1 MQEGQEASFEIGKYL
16 ETLLRQWRLILGT
29 TLICSIIAGVV
40 TYLQPR
46 VYQAR
51 VLVASTNVGTNV
63 SLGSTIE
70 TLSEEQL
77 GYRLGGSTA
86 RLQSY
91 VQMVKNPYIAKA
103 VIDEMSDELP
113 EDLRSQN
120 ALLQLVSGR
129 LAEKSDSI
137 EILVNNVDPD
147 IAVAIANVWGK
158 EYVDWVNNVY
168 SSSTSVDA
176 LQAVKVKKD
185 EAQVNYEKAQKV
197 LETFVAKSNLD
208 NLNRQIE
215 EIRALITSLSTARTT
230 AASTIITNTM
240 TAELSS
246 FNEEMLHDQ
255 ELLKQAYLDSRNV
268 NLILKNARAMRDQIL
283 SGGEGAARSN
293 ALALILLKKQAF
305 ATEQVITVN
314 PEYPTVNDNLTTLQI
329 QATTSEFTPE
339 EMVADLEGLIA
350 SLESRQATINTEIE
364 ALSQKL
370 VELESLP
377 NTLSSD
383 TIGNSPGQIPIGEAS
398 LQALLN
404 LNGLD
409 GVVSA
414 MDADVPLE
422 QTINRLEKNISNLQ
436 AKLAKET
443 DRQQELTRARDL
455 SWQTYSTLATKE
467 AELEITTESLG
478 KEVALASPAG
488 IPGRANQELFRNVI
502 IAALVGFMIGIG
514 AAYLIEYWW
523 NYQGVEPRPITITI
537 KKRR

>member
-1 MQEGQEASFEIGKYL
+1 MQEGQETSFEIGRYL
-16 ETLLRQWRLILGT
+16 ETLLRQWQLILGA
-29 TLICSIIAGVV
+29 TLICAIVAGVF
-40 TYLQPR
+40 TYLQPK

-51 VLVASTNVGTNV
+51 VLIASTNVGSNV

-70 TLSEEQL
+70 TLSEEEL

-103 VIDEMSDELP
+103 VLEEIGEELP
-113 EDLRSQN
+113 ENLRNQN
-120 ALLQLVSGR
+120 ALLQLVGGR

-137 EILVNNVDPD
+137 EILVNNMDPD

-168 SSSTSVDA
+168 SSSTSAEA
-176 LQAVKVKKD
+176 LKAVKLKKD
-185 EAQVNYEKAQKV
+185 EAQISYEKAQKE
-197 LETFVAKSNLD
+197 LETFTAKSNLE
-208 NLNRQIE
+208 NFTRQIE
-215 EIRALITSLSTARTT
+215 EVKALVTSLSTARTT

-240 TAELSS
+240 TAELTS

-268 NLILKNARAMRDQIL
+268 NQLLKNALGMRDQIQ

-293 ALALILLKKQAF
+293 TLALILLKTQAF
-305 ATEQVITVN
+305 ATDQVITFSS
-314 PEYPTVNDNLTTLQI
+314 EYTTADNNLTTLQI
-329 QATTSEFTPE
+329 QAATTELTPE
-339 EMVADLEGLIA
+339 EMVADLDGLIA
-350 SLESRQATINTEIE
+350 SLESRQASLKTEIE
-364 ALSQKL
+364 ALSQQL
-370 VELESLP
+370 VELESVP

-383 TIGNSPGQIPIGEAS
+383 TVGNASGQIPVGEAS
-398 LQALLN
+398 LQALLD
-404 LNGLD
+404 LNGLE
-409 GVVSA
+409 GVLSA
-414 MDADVPLE
+414 MEEDVPIE

-455 SWQTYSTLATKE
+455 AWQTYSTLATKQ
-467 AELEITTESLG
+467 AELEIATESLG

-488 IPGRANQELFRNVI
+488 IPGRASLELFRNVI

-514 AAYLIEYWW
+514 VAYLIEYWW
-523 NYQGVEPRPITITI
+523 NYQGVQPRPISITI